1 MTLTEAARKL
11 SECGIEDGRAEARL
25 LFELVGKIPKR
36 ELVGAEVRCEGAE
49 LDEAIRRRCSREP
62 LQYIVGSVGFF
73 NESYEVSPDCLIPR
87 ADTEVLVDYAVKN
100 IPEGKLFLD
109 LCTGSGCVAISTL
122 ANTRGTRCAAYDI
135 SEAAIAVARKNA
147 EKNGVSERL
156 ALRIA
161 DLTEGFSVSE
171 KPFAILSNPPYVSE
185 AAYRTLA
192 PEIGFEPKIAF
203 VGGEDGA
210 KFYKILTPICKNTI
224 EQDGFFAFEI
234 GYDQGALMRSLAEE
248 HSLSLE
254 IIKDFSG
261 NDRVAVFRVAAD

>member
-1 MTLTEAARKL
+1 MTLSEAARRL

-36 ELVGAEVRCEGAE
+36 ELVGCDPVCDIAE

-62 LQYIVGSVGFF
+62 LQYIVGSVGFY

-87 ADTEVLVDYAVKN
+87 ADTEMLVDYAVKN
-100 IPEGKLFLD
+100 IPVGKFFLD

-122 ANTRGTRCAAYDI
+122 ANTEGTSCAAYDI

-156 ALRIA
+156 SLHKC
-161 DLTEGFSVSE
+161 DLTEGLSFSE

-185 AAYRTLA
+185 AAYEMLA
-192 PEIGFEPKIAF
+192 PEIGFEPRIAF

-210 KFYKILTPICKNTI
+210 KFYKILTPLCKNAI
-224 EQDGFFAFEI
+224 DGGGFFAFEI
-234 GYDQGALMRSLAEE
+234 GYDQGSLMRALADE

-261 NDRVAVFRVAAD
+261 NDRVAVFRLK